1 MVSYDGMICPYRR
14 CPQVQGNIFG
24 LLALA
29 VVTYEILML
38 EGAHGWT
45 YHYSN
50 KSVSWKSAR
59 HFCRS
64 KYTDM
69 VAIQNMEENKYL
81 NKYLPKADTH
91 VWIGLRK
98 IEGIWTWIGTNR
110 ASEDFVM
117 NWAPGEPNNGKNT
130 EECVEMYIKRIPD
143 AGKWN
148 DEPCLKKKRPLCY
161 NASCSPDSCSG
172 HGECVETIG
181 YYKCE
186 CNEGFYGER
195 CENVIKCFRL
205 ETPDRGLVNCSHPH
219 GIFSYNS
226 VCDFSCVEGFE
237 IRESRRLRC
246 TASADW
252 TAPLPECKVIPCR
265 QLEVS
270 RKDVMKCSD
279 PLGQFRYNSTCT
291 FGCREGYVLDGPDR
305 IQCLASGQW
314 TERTP
319 TCKVQVCKTL
329 TVPDYGNISCIHPIA
344 DFRYNSTCDFS
355 CNKGFALSGVSRLQC
370 KVSGQWTAQKPTC
383 EAVNCGELKIPHSLL
398 MNCSDPFRP
407 FSYSSTC
414 DFVCKDG
421 FTLQG
426 SDRLQCEASGQWTE
440 KTPICKVLQCKF
452 LKTPKRGIMNC
463 RNPFGDFS
471 YNSTCVFG
479 CTEGF
484 VLHGLGNLRCQASRQ
499 WTAEV
504 PTCEAAKC
512 TILENPEQGTINC
525 SHPFGPFSY
534 NATCDFNCEE
544 GFILN
549 GSDRVQCG
557 ASGNWTTQIPSCE
570 VIKCEKLTQPERG
583 AMNCSH
589 PIGDFSYSS
598 TCDFWCTEGFLLS
611 GTNWLECDV
620 SGQWT
625 AKAPTCKAM
634 KCDMLRSP
642 ARGTYNCSHPIGD
655 FSYRSLCDF
664 NCAEGFI
671 LTGSHNLECGAS
683 GQWTAPTPMCTA
695 ESCQTL
701 TQPERGVINC
711 THPIGGFSYNSTCD
725 FNCTEG
731 FVLNGSDKLQC
742 QANGQWTA
750 ETPSCKAVTCQTLT
764 QPERGTV
771 NCSHPIGDFSYNSA
785 CDFSCAE
792 GFVLN
797 GSDSLQCRANGQWT
811 ALTPSCKAVTCQTL
825 TRLERGAVNCSHP
838 IGDFSYNSACDFNCA
853 EGFVLNGSDSLQC
866 QANGHWTAL
875 TPSCKAVSCQTL
887 LQPDHGMMVC
897 FHPIGSFSYNST
909 CGFSCAEGFVLSG
922 LDSLQCRAN
931 GYWTAETPSCTAV
944 KCNIL
949 KSPNHGSMSC
959 SHPIGEFNYHSM
971 CDLGCVEGFIL
982 NGTDKLEC
990 TASGKW
996 TNEMPG
1002 CKVVQCQE
1010 LNIHR
1015 PMIMNCS
1022 DPLGNF
1028 SYSSVCDFDCIRG
1041 FILEGPLRLQC
1052 NESGQWTEEIP
1063 SCNVIA
1069 GLPPAAS
1076 FLAYIGGSAAAV
1088 VLALVIGM
1096 IVAWMRKK
1104 LQKKEDDT
1112 KMLTLDSTEGTEDIF
1127 ENPASRNTPAGS
1139 T

>member
-50 KSVSWKSAR
+50 KSVSWKFAR
-59 HFCRS
+59 HFCQS

-110 ASEDFVM
+110 ALEDFVM

-130 EECVEMYIKRIPD
+130 EECVEMYPET
-143 AGKWN
+143 GKWN

-186 CNEGFYGER
+186 CNESFYGER
-195 CENVIKCFRL
+195 CEN
-205 ETPDRGLVNCSHPH
+205 
-219 GIFSYNS
+219 
-226 VCDFSCVEGFE
+226 
-237 IRESRRLRC
+237 
-246 TASADW
+246 
-252 TAPLPECKVIPCR
+252 
-265 QLEVS
+265 
-270 RKDVMKCSD
+270 
-279 PLGQFRYNSTCT
+279 
-291 FGCREGYVLDGPDR
+291 
-305 IQCLASGQW
+305 
-314 TERTP
+314 
-319 TCKVQVCKTL
+319 
-329 TVPDYGNISCIHPIA
+329 
-344 DFRYNSTCDFS
+344 
-355 CNKGFALSGVSRLQC
+355 
-370 KVSGQWTAQKPTC
+370 
-383 EAVNCGELKIPHSLL
+383 AVNCGELKIPHSLL

-463 RNPFGDFS
+463 RNPFGNFS

-484 VLHGLGNLRCQASRQ
+484 VLHGLGNLQCQASRQ

-570 VIKCEKLTQPERG
+570 VI
-583 AMNCSH
+583 
-589 PIGDFSYSS
+589 
-598 TCDFWCTEGFLLS
+598 
-611 GTNWLECDV
+611 
-620 SGQWT
+620 
-625 AKAPTCKAM
+625 
-634 KCDMLRSP
+634 
-642 ARGTYNCSHPIGD
+642 
-655 FSYRSLCDF
+655 
-664 NCAEGFI
+664 
-671 LTGSHNLECGAS
+671 
-683 GQWTAPTPMCTA
+683 
-695 ESCQTL
+695 
-701 TQPERGVINC
+701 
-711 THPIGGFSYNSTCD
+711 
-725 FNCTEG
+725 
-731 FVLNGSDKLQC
+731 
-742 QANGQWTA
+742 
-750 ETPSCKAVTCQTLT
+750 
-764 QPERGTV
+764 
-771 NCSHPIGDFSYNSA
+771 
-785 CDFSCAE
+785 
-792 GFVLN
+792 
-797 GSDSLQCRANGQWT
+797 
-811 ALTPSCKAVTCQTL
+811 
-825 TRLERGAVNCSHP
+825 
-838 IGDFSYNSACDFNCA
+838 
-853 EGFVLNGSDSLQC
+853 
-866 QANGHWTAL
+866 
-875 TPSCKAVSCQTL
+875 
-887 LQPDHGMMVC
+887 
-897 FHPIGSFSYNST
+897 
-909 CGFSCAEGFVLSG
+909 
-922 LDSLQCRAN
+922 
-931 GYWTAETPSCTAV
+931 
-944 KCNIL
+944 
-949 KSPNHGSMSC
+949 
-959 SHPIGEFNYHSM
+959 
-971 CDLGCVEGFIL
+971 
-982 NGTDKLEC
+982 
-990 TASGKW
+990 
-996 TNEMPG
+996 
-1002 CKVVQCQE
+1002 
-1010 LNIHR
+1010 
-1015 PMIMNCS
+1015 
-1022 DPLGNF
+1022 
-1028 SYSSVCDFDCIRG
+1028 
-1041 FILEGPLRLQC
+1041 
-1052 NESGQWTEEIP
+1052 
-1063 SCNVIA
+1063 A

-1088 VLALVIGM
+1088 LLALVIGM

-1104 LQKKEDDT
+1104 LQKKEDDA
-1112 KMLTLDSTEGTEDIF
+1112 KMLTLDSTEGTEDMF
-1127 ENPASRNTPAGS
+1127 ENPAFMNTPAGS